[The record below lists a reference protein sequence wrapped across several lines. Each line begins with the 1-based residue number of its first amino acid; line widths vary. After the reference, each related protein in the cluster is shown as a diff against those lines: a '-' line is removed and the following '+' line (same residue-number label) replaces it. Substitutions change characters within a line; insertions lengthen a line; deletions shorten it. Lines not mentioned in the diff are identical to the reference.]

1 MHTAELNVHVV
12 VCACV
17 GVTHFVWVCCYKN
30 ESYIHEN
37 RLKMASSQLNLNFI
51 LILKDALECI
61 TLHIGYKQIQ
71 RKSCFQAS
79 SSHPSSLDSGIAA
92 WVHV

>member
-71 RKSCFQAS
+71 GNPASRLPPLTPLLLIQA
-79 SSHPSSLDSGIAA
+79 
-92 WVHV
+92 